1 MKTNGTITETKFRDF
16 LLNNL
21 DYTFYEND
29 LKISGYSAD
38 GKFANNMQPYVD
50 FFGNAGIFN
59 GTSYNKEDAEEIIKW
74 ITIFDDKD
82 ILEKKVRDNYPELN
96 SYFCRR

>member
-1 MKTNGTITETKFRDF
+1 MESLR
-16 LLNNL
+16 
-21 DYTFYEND
+21 
-29 LKISGYSAD
+29 
-38 GKFANNMQPYVD
+38 PYVD

-96 SYFCRR
+96 DNQIKNILFLPPHLILHITMPHNLE